1 MDQLVV
7 DRGVFFLEDGKE
19 VDYPRRR
26 EVGKVRGSS
35 NVHATLKDV
44 DESLGLSESMCAPR
58 ICAPF
63 CVYLSRFTRCF
74 LWVFPVATRAGATC
88 GVVPG

>member
-63 CVYLSRFTRCF
+63 CVYLSRFTRCTHIHSPC
-74 LWVFPVATRAGATC
+74 VC
-88 GVVPG
+88 